1 MAYVSVTPSAD
12 TSDPPVGH
20 TLPSTSY
27 SLLHALGS
35 HGPETQAMG
44 LRNGVLDRLTAQ
56 YRQALTPDW
65 SHASA
70 SG

>member
-1 MAYVSVTPSAD
+1 MAYVSVTPSTD
-12 TSDPPVGH
+12 TLDPPVGH

-35 HGPETQAMG
+35 HGPKTQATG
-44 LRNGVLDRLTAQ
+44 LQNGVRDRLTAQ
-56 YRQALTPDW
+56 YWQALTPDW